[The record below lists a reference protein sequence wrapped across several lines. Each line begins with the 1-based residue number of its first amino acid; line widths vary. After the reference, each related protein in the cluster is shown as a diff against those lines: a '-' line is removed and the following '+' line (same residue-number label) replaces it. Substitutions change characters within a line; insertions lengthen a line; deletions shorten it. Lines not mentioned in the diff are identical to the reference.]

1 MSRAGEGHDA
11 APPLRVLFVAPYYKP
26 NWGGIERVIDQ
37 LSAQLRAAGHQ
48 TGILATHY
56 AFPRRHL
63 PGLAARETIDG
74 GMASYRVPSWPHRA
88 PPFFSVPLVWFPPR
102 AFAAILDEFRPDIIH
117 WIGDGWFWGHCWT
130 WWYGR
135 RRAGVVFTPSFHR
148 LIPAY
153 RWLQPINILLCRAAD
168 RITTLSATERRGLAR
183 TYLAPRRRVR
193 QIGWGIAAPPSDGA
207 RPRDWRPDRLT
218 VLCVGRIGAHKGQ
231 DWTLDRL
238 LAARARLPREV
249 AARLRLVLV
258 GRDEGGEADVRARID
273 REGLAELVLLTG
285 EVDDAELLRWYDH
298 ADLFVLFS
306 RYEAFG
312 LALVEALAH
321 GLPAVTHAVGATAE
335 IVPDGRGAIVVPPFD
350 AAAAE
355 DALAALLANPDA
367 RAALGR
373 IGRSYAAR
381 YAWPRVAERFVVTY
395 REALARRDRR
405 NRRSGGHT
413 AIAAIR
419 GEARWTNSTS

>member
-1 MSRAGEGHDA
+1 MSHA
-11 APPLRVLFVAPYYKP
+11 APVPADAPLRVLFVAPYYKP

-56 AFPRRHL
+56 VFPRMHVA
-63 PGLAARETIDG
+63 GLADRETIDD
-74 GMASYRVPSWPHRA
+74 GMAYYRVPSWPHRA

-102 AFAAILDEFRPDIIH
+102 AFAAVLDEFRPDIIH
-117 WIGDGWFWGHCWT
+117 WVGDGWFWGHFWT

-135 RRAGVVFTPSFHR
+135 GGAAVVFTPSFHR

-153 RWLQPINILLCRAAD
+153 RWLQPINIALCRAAD
-168 RITTLSATERRGLAR
+168 GITVLSAIERKALTR
-183 TYLAPRRRVR
+183 TYLAPRARLNT
-193 QIGWGIAAPPSDGA
+193 IGWGIGATPSDGA
-207 RPRDWRPDRLT
+207 QPHGWQPDWLT
-218 VLCVGRIGAHKGQ
+218 ILCVGRIGAHKGQ

-238 LAARARLPREV
+238 LAARARLPREL

-258 GRDEGGEADVRARID
+258 GRDEDGEAAMRARIA
-273 REGLAELVLLTG
+273 REGLDELVLLTG

-306 RYEAFG
+306 HYEAFG

-321 GLPAVTHAVGATAE
+321 GLPAITHAVGATAE
-335 IVPDGRGAIVVPPFD
+335 IAPDGAGAIVVPPFD

-355 DALAALLANPDA
+355 DALVALLGNPPA
-367 RAALGR
+367 RAAFGR
-373 IGRSYAAR
+373 AGRAFAAR
-381 YAWPRVAERFVVTY
+381 YAWPRVAERFVAVY
-395 REALARRDRR
+395 RAALTRRDRR
-405 NRRSGGHT
+405 NRAPGHRPTTGG
-413 AIAAIR
+413 A
-419 GEARWTNSTS
+419 

>member
-1 MSRAGEGHDA
+1 VTTVPTPDSPDV
-11 APPLRVLFVAPYYKP
+11 PLRVLFVAPYYKP

-37 LSAQLRAAGHQ
+37 LSARLRADGHT

-74 GMASYRVPSWPHRA
+74 GMAYYRVPSWPHRA

-102 AFAAILDEFRPDIIH
+102 SFGAVLDEFRPDIIH
-117 WIGDGWFWGHCWT
+117 WVGDGWFWGHLWT
-130 WWYGR
+130 WYRGR
-135 RRAGVVFTPSFHR
+135 RRAAIVFTPSFHR

-168 RITTLSATERRGLAR
+168 RITVLSGLERAAVSR
-183 TYLAPRRRVR
+183 TYLAPRGRLATL
-193 QIGWGIAAPPSDGA
+193 GWGIAAPASDGTP
-207 RPRDWRPDRLT
+207 PRGWAADCLT
-218 VLCVGRIGAHKGQ
+218 LLCVGRLGAHKGQ
-231 DWTLDRL
+231 EWTLDRL
-238 LAARARLPREV
+238 LAARTRLPQGV

-258 GRDEGGEADVRARID
+258 GRDEGGEAALRARIA
-273 REGLAELVLLTG
+273 RAGLDDLVLLTG

-321 GLPAVTHAVGATAE
+321 GLPALTHAVGATAE
-335 IVPDGRGAIVVPPFD
+335 IAPDGCGAIVVPPFD

-355 DALAALLANPDA
+355 DALVALLASERA
-367 RAALGR
+367 RVALGHA
-373 IGRSYAAR
+373 GRAFAAR
-381 YAWPRVAERFVVTY
+381 YAWTQVAQRFVAIY
-395 REALARRDRR
+395 RQALARHARR
-405 NRRSGGHT
+405 HRCVAGTTNRKGR
-413 AIAAIR
+413 
-419 GEARWTNSTS
+419 

>member
-1 MSRAGEGHDA
+1 MSTDA
-11 APPLRVLFVAPYYKP
+11 APFDADAPLRVLFVAPYYKP

-37 LSAQLRAAGHQ
+37 LSAHLRAAGHA

-63 PGLAARETIDG
+63 PGLPARDMIDG
-74 GMASYRVPSWPHRA
+74 GMAYYRVPSWPHRA

-102 AFAAILDEFRPDIIH
+102 AFAAAIDEFRPDVIH
-117 WIGDGWFWGHCWT
+117 WVGDGWFWGHLWT

-135 RRAGVVFTPSFHR
+135 RGAAIVFTPSFHR

-168 RITTLSATERRGLAR
+168 RITVLSGLERRALSR
-183 TYLAPRRRVR
+183 TYLAPRARLTT
-193 QIGWGIAAPPSDGA
+193 IGWGIDAPASDGTPPQGWVA
-207 RPRDWRPDRLT
+207 GWLT
-218 VLCVGRIGAHKGQ
+218 ILCVGRLGAHKGQ
-231 DWTLDRL
+231 EWTLDRV
-238 LAARARLPREV
+238 LAARARLPRAV

-258 GRDEGGEADVRARID
+258 GRDEGSEAGLRARIA
-273 REGLAELVLLTG
+273 REGLADLVLLTG
-285 EVDDAELLRWYDH
+285 EVGDAELLRWYDH

-306 RYEAFG
+306 HYEAFG

-321 GLPAVTHAVGATAE
+321 GLPAITHAVGATAE
-335 IVPDGRGAIVVPPFD
+335 IAPDGCGAIVVPPFD

-355 DALAALLANPDA
+355 DALVALLGNERA

-373 IGRSYAAR
+373 AGRTFTAR
-381 YAWPRVAERFVVTY
+381 YAWSQVTQRFVAVY
-395 REALARRDRR
+395 RRARARRDRR
-405 NRRSGGHT
+405 RGDDAENTNRKER
-413 AIAAIR
+413 
-419 GEARWTNSTS
+419 